1 MTSYQT
7 RLSALTRIHSMTLKS
22 LKTKEGLMLLSAPQL
37 HQLIDDGVIDALHE
51 NVNSASVDVRI
62 GDEVLI
68 EVPIHTTVLHGR
80 DTGSSS
86 IPSVHPTPVDI
97 AAKQS
102 PTFHKVKIPEEGIV
116 IEPGQC
122 FLAHTVETFNLP
134 DTISGQFIERST
146 VARCFLEHMQAGWA
160 DAGWHG
166 AQLTLEFKNMNQFH
180 RLLIKPGMR
189 IGQMVFFQHE
199 TVGEDSYAV
208 KGNYNGQ
215 RGATQAYAG
224 EGHTDK

>member
-1 MTSYQT
+1 
-7 RLSALTRIHSMTLKS
+7 
-22 LKTKEGLMLLSAPQL
+22 MLLSAPQL
-37 HQLIDDGVIDALHE
+37 HNLIDDGVIDALHE
-51 NVNSASVDVRI
+51 NVNSASIDVRI
-62 GDEVLI
+62 GDVVMVETPNF
-68 EVPIHTTVLHGR
+68 EGGQH
-80 DTGSSS
+80 SA
-86 IPSVHPTPVDI
+86 PVDI
-97 AAKQS
+97 SAKES
-102 PTFHKVKIPEEGIV
+102 PRFTTLKIPEEGIV

-180 RLLIKPGMR
+180 SLLIKPGMR

-208 KGNYNGQ
+208 KGNYNNQ

-224 EGHTDK
+224 EGHNV

>member
-1 MTSYQT
+1 
-7 RLSALTRIHSMTLKS
+7 
-22 LKTKEGLMLLSAPQL
+22 MLLSAPQL
-37 HQLIDDGVIDALHE
+37 HNLIDDGVIDALHE
-51 NVNSASVDVRI
+51 NVNSASIDVRI
-62 GDEVLI
+62 GDTIMVET
-68 EVPIHTTVLHGR
+68 ETFA
-80 DTGSSS
+80 TG
-86 IPSVHPTPVDI
+86 PVDI

-102 PTFHKVKIPEEGIV
+102 PTFTSVKIPDEGIV

-166 AQLTLEFKNMNQFH
+166 AQLTLEFKNMNQYH
-180 RLLIKPGMR
+180 SLLIKPGMR

-208 KGNYNGQ
+208 KGNYNNQ

-224 EGHTDK
+224 EGHAN

>member
-7 RLSALTRIHSMTLKS
+7 QLSALTRILSTTQKS
-22 LKTKEGLMLLSAPQL
+22 QKTKEGLMLLSAPQL

-51 NVNSASVDVRI
+51 NVNSASIDVRI
-62 GDEVLI
+62 GDEVLLEAPFQRHCVGI
-68 EVPIHTTVLHGR
+68 GIYDDVHDEPI
-80 DTGSSS
+80 
-86 IPSVHPTPVDI
+86 DI
-97 AAKQS
+97 SAKQS
-102 PTFHKVKIPEEGIV
+102 PAFQKVTIPEEGIV

-208 KGNYNGQ
+208 KGNYNKQ

>member
-1 MTSYQT
+1 
-7 RLSALTRIHSMTLKS
+7 
-22 LKTKEGLMLLSAPQL
+22 MLLSAPQL

-51 NVNSASVDVRI
+51 NVNSASIDVRI
-62 GDEVLI
+62 GDEILI
-68 EVPIHTTVLHGR
+68 EQPAYEAVFDEDGAYAVEATHQQPI
-80 DTGSSS
+80 
-86 IPSVHPTPVDI
+86 DI

-102 PTFHKVKIPEEGIV
+102 PAFQKVKIPEEGIV

>member
-1 MTSYQT
+1 
-7 RLSALTRIHSMTLKS
+7 
-22 LKTKEGLMLLSAPQL
+22 MLLSAPQL

-51 NVNSASVDVRI
+51 NVNSASIDVRI
-62 GDEVLI
+62 GNKILLEEYVDV
-68 EVPIHTTVLHGR
+68 
-80 DTGSSS
+80 DDDDYDK
-86 IPSVHPTPVDI
+86 PVDI
-97 AAKQS
+97 AAKES
-102 PTFHKVKIPEEGIV
+102 PRFYEEEIPEEGIV

-166 AQLTLEFKNMNQFH
+166 AQLTMEFKNMNQFH
-180 RLLIKPGMR
+180 SLLIKPGMR

-199 TVGEDSYAV
+199 PVGEDSYSV
-208 KGNYNGQ
+208 KGNYNNQ
-215 RGATQAYAG
+215 RGATKAYAG
-224 EGHTDK
+224 EGHVEV